1 MLTHAYSFS
10 LTDIMTGGMLSYCI
24 SPLIYWESFNIML
37 RSFFTK
43 RNIML
48 ALALAFVVI
57 ICVFPVRIFSKKQ
70 SSHPAPGKDS
80 KVRIAWRIQTND
92 VSYLAIAP
100 GGRYFCTVDG
110 KNQLNVYTI
119 AGKQCFSVVITGTD
133 RAIVS
138 PDGSYTLA
146 YSYLDP
152 STSQVVLLDSTG
164 QVCWKTDVSGAVWSA
179 DACLADGG
187 SRFVVGTGKRCIY
200 VLDIHGAAKR
210 YRWWRTLGAVVSL
223 NIAPDTKS
231 IIYGSWQDSALVRT
245 DFDGNKLWQR
255 NLDSASLH
263 YVEQL
268 DSPDRLLLRSIPN
281 RQGVDGEFSLIDA
294 DGVMIWNGIL
304 DVSADTHVVCSPD
317 GRFLC
322 LGYRQVIEHKGRS
335 VSEKH
340 AILFDEAGERLWEK
354 GSMFFQA
361 DPKLVTSNKEVLLSD
376 SSGALYIMHRNGAME
391 GFGKM
396 PAPIIRSA
404 LSRDSKSLLLL
415 CADKSLT
422 KIEVSE

>member
-1 MLTHAYSFS
+1 SLFS
-10 LTDIMTGGMLSYCI
+10 
-24 SPLIYWESFNIML
+24 
-37 RSFFTK
+37 K
-43 RNIML
+43 RNMML
-48 ALALAFVVI
+48 ALVPVVI
-57 ICVFPVRIFSKKQ
+57 VIVCVVPEHILANKH

-92 VSYLAIAP
+92 VAHLAIAP
-100 GGRYFCTVDG
+100 GGRYFCTVDR
-110 KNQLNVYTI
+110 KNHLNVYTI
-119 AGKQCFSVVITGTD
+119 AGKQCYSAVIAGMD

-146 YSYLDP
+146 YSYLDQ
-152 STSQVVLLDSTG
+152 STSQVVVLDSAG
-164 QVCWKTDVSGAVWSA
+164 QVCWKMNVSGAVWSA

-200 VLDIHGAAKR
+200 VFDIHGAARR
-210 YRWWRTLGAVVSL
+210 YRWWRTPGAVVSL

-231 IIYGSWQDSALVRT
+231 IIYGTWQDSALVRS

-263 YVEQL
+263 YVEQMG
-268 DSPDRLLLRSIPN
+268 SPEKLMLRSMPN
-281 RQGVDGEFSLIDA
+281 RRGVDGEFCLINA
-294 DGVMIWNGIL
+294 DGVMIWKGIL
-304 DVSADTHVVCSPD
+304 DVSAGTHVVCSSD
-317 GRFLC
+317 GRFVC
-322 LGYRQVIEHKGRS
+322 LGYRQVIEHKGKS

-361 DPKLVTSNKEVLLSD
+361 DPKLVTSNGEALLSD
-376 SSGALYIMHRNGAME
+376 SKGALFIMRRNGAME
-391 GFGKM
+391 GLGKM

-415 CADKSLT
+415 CADKSLS
-422 KIEVSE
+422 KIEVSQ